1 MSYRRN
7 ALRIALTCALAIGL
21 TGLSQTGGG
30 ARSSARAT
38 AEPGIMEPA
47 CPPPGGGTCYFEYYD
62 DAGRRGIEFSP
73 EVGRCYN
80 MSSAGSVRGTNMTSK
95 RVHLW
100 PSSDCVGGATA
111 LVDPGFSWNDRSHY
125 YYSFRPIR

>member
-1 MSYRRN
+1 MTYRKIT
-7 ALRIALTCALAIGL
+7 LRRAVTCALSLGL
-21 TGLSQTGGG
+21 AGLVHVGGG
-30 ARSSARAT
+30 ADRQAT
-38 AEPGIMEPA
+38 ANAEPA

-80 MSSAGSVRGTNMTSK
+80 MSSAGSVRGTNMTNR